1 MTPILVCGFP
11 EGSSLGLV
19 AALEWLGQP
28 YRLARVDMLG
38 EMREARYARIN
49 PRHETPALVKP
60 DGSRVTETMAIAHWM
75 AARDVERRISFDPG
89 DARAD
94 RMWQMAAFMNS
105 SFTAAFIP
113 LWTAMEMA
121 PNPPTQDLLRNQ
133 GRDGVLHRHAQ
144 LEAMLGDGP
153 FIAGVAPTLAD
164 GIFIGVARWAEFHE
178 IDVSPFPR
186 IAGLKRRLEA
196 DPAVVFAHAVEN
208 GEKPRGGGALEG
220 YVELEELLETA

>member
-19 AALEWLGQP
+19 AAFEWLGQP

-38 EMREARYARIN
+38 EMRDASYARIN
-49 PRHETPALVKP
+49 PRHETPVLVKP
-60 DGSRVTETMAIAHWM
+60 DGSRLTETMAIAHWM
-75 AARDVERRISFDPG
+75 AARDVERRISFDPR

-121 PNPPTQDLLRNQ
+121 PNPPVQDLLREH
-133 GRDGVLHRHAQ
+133 GRIGVLHRHAQ
-144 LEAMLGDGP
+144 LEAMLSDER
-153 FIAGVAPTLAD
+153 FIAGDVPTLAD
-164 GIFIGVARWAEFHE
+164 GIFVGVARWADFHGV
-178 IDVSPFPR
+178 DVSAFPR
-186 IAGLKRRLEA
+186 IAELKRRLEA
-196 DPAVVFAHAVEN
+196 DPAVEFAHAVED
-208 GEKPRGGGALEG
+208 GAKPSGSGALGG
-220 YVELEELLETA
+220 YVGLEELLETV